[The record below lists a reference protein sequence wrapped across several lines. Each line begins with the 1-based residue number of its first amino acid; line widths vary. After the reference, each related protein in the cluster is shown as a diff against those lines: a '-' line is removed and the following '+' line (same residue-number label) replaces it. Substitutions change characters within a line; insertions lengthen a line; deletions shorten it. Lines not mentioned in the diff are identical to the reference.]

1 MKEIK
6 KLVEGHEKF
15 LTQDFEKQKD
25 LYRKLSKEGQSPK
38 FLVISCCDSRVEPAQ
53 IMNTAPGEIFVIR
66 NVANLVPASN
76 SEKKLMCTSAAIEY
90 AVKHLKVRHII
101 VLGHSQCGGIKAL
114 MEAEH
119 SFDEDYSFIDPWVSI
134 AENARLSV
142 QKKNKDKSFEE
153 LCNICEK
160 ISIKYSINNLMTF
173 PWIKEKCESGEL
185 NIHGWYFDI
194 KTGALLG
201 YRGEE
206 LIPVGELIT

>member
-1 MKEIK
+1 
-6 KLVEGHEKF
+6 
-15 LTQDFEKQKD
+15 
-25 LYRKLSKEGQSPK
+25 
-38 FLVISCCDSRVEPAQ
+38 
-53 IMNTAPGEIFVIR
+53 
-66 NVANLVPASN
+66 
-76 SEKKLMCTSAAIEY
+76 
-90 AVKHLKVRHII
+90 
-101 VLGHSQCGGIKAL
+101 
-114 MEAEH
+114 MEVEH

-160 ISIKYSINNLMTF
+160 ISIKYSLNNLMTF